1 MLASTVE
8 AEAKRSQVNTK
19 VKVKR
24 NQISG
29 VGVGAEEELIVPKSP
44 ENESLVPVKRDHG
57 NVVKAK
63 NVLISMIPV
72 IRTTQTNMIVQGAKV
87 QNGRIKK
94 NNLKT
99 KTRLYE
105 CSKMDHIESCKCLK
119 SCLFFFLKS

>member
-19 VKVKR
+19 VKVKK

-29 VGVGAEEELIVPKSP
+29 VGVGAEEELIVLKSP
-44 ENESLVPVKRDHG
+44 ENESLVPVKRGHG

-63 NVLISMIPV
+63 NVLINMTPV
-72 IRTTQTNMIVQGAKV
+72 IRTTQTNMIVRGAKV
-87 QNGRIKK
+87 QNERIKK

-99 KTRLYE
+99 KMRLYE
-105 CSKMDHIESCKCLK
+105 CSEVDHIESCKCLK
-119 SCLFFFLKS
+119 SCLFFS